1 MKRKLIQVTNS
12 HELDQLIN
20 KPTRITERSS
30 TLIDL
35 LFSNTTHRV
44 TDHGVIHLTI
54 SDHSMIFCVVKSGV
68 TKAPGKTIE
77 YRSFKN
83 YSKEDFVNDLKD
95 VDWES
100 VANKEDVD
108 SAVSTW
114 NKLFTN
120 IADRHAPVRKARIH
134 GVRCPW
140 MNSRLS
146 QAMSQRDYL
155 HRRAIKSNSPHLWSR
170 YKKLKNYVNKEI
182 QKCKAEYYSN
192 LISENK
198 SNPSALWKT
207 LNEITSRKQSS
218 PISCI

>member
-1 MKRKLIQVTNS
+1 
-12 HELDQLIN
+12 
-20 KPTRITERSS
+20 
-30 TLIDL
+30 
-35 LFSNTTHRV
+35 
-44 TDHGVIHLTI
+44 
-54 SDHSMIFCVVKSGV
+54 MIFCAIKSGI
-68 TKAPGKTIE
+68 TKAPGKTFE

-120 IADRHAPVRKARIH
+120 IADRHAPVRKARIR

-140 MNSRLS
+140 MNSLLS
-146 QAMSQRDYL
+146 QAMSQRDYF

-170 YKKLKNYVNKEI
+170 YKELKNYVNKEM
-182 QKCKAEYYSN
+182 QKCKAECYSN
-192 LISENK
+192 PTSENK
-198 SNPSALWKT
+198 S
-207 LNEITSRKQSS
+207 EQSK
-218 PISCI
+218 CFMENLE